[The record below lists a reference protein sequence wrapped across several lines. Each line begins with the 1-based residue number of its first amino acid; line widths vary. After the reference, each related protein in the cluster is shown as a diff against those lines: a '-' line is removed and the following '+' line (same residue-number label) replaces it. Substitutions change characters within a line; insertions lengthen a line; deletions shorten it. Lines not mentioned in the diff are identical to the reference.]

1 MNGQLNAIDVWTLIA
16 AGCNAREIAAFAGV
30 AMSVAYAMVANATRH
45 YAHAA

>member
-1 MNGQLNAIDVWTLIA
+1 MSTELTGDDVWTLVA
-16 AGCNAREIAAFAGV
+16 AGCNYREIAVYAGV